1 MTPKD
6 IAVFLEDV
14 DGCASR
20 LQYAA
25 ALAAGWDAYLTAI
38 FVADELELNRMAG
51 FAIGAGLANMLA
63 SHDAEVQ
70 AAEARMRQTFDALV
84 SARGLE
90 AEWRIANHE
99 SRRHLVLLARHAS
112 LAVIGPPA
120 RPQVPS
126 TRLSLLED
134 MIFSSGRPTLLIPNG
149 WPPERAPR
157 KVVLAWNGSA
167 EAVRALACAMPLLSA
182 AEEVAMV
189 TVPNA
194 GIVVDKDLD
203 PGDVILRH
211 LAHHGVEA
219 GFHRLEG
226 HDAGD
231 AILAFCETDEADLLV
246 MGAYGH
252 SKFSEAI
259 FGGATRHV
267 LRHAELPI
275 LLSR

>member
-14 DGCASR
+14 EGCTAR

-38 FVADELELNRMAG
+38 FVADELELHRMAG
-51 FAIGAGLANMLA
+51 FATRTGLANMLA
-63 SHDAEVQ
+63 SHDAEVR
-70 AAEARMRQTFDALV
+70 AAEARMRQMFSALV
-84 SARGLE
+84 SARGLK

-134 MIFSSGRPTLLIPNG
+134 MIFSSARPTLLIPNG
-149 WPPERAPR
+149 WPSERAPR

-167 EAVRALACAMPLLSA
+167 EAARALAYATPFLSA
-182 AEEVAMV
+182 AEDVAV
-189 TVPNA
+189 VIVPNA
-194 GIVVDKDLD
+194 GIVADRNLD
-203 PGDVILRH
+203 PGDIVLRH

-219 GFHRLEG
+219 GLHRLDG
-226 HDAGD
+226 HDAGN

-267 LRHAELPI
+267 LRHAKLPI